1 MLLFLLI
8 SKNGHKAEI
17 KGKSRFGGIFFRI
30 EDFAGLSA
38 AKFFKALRRLFLGL
52 GRRRQKLNKI

>member
-1 MLLFLLI
+1 MKFIPL
-8 SKNGHKAEI
+8 
-17 KGKSRFGGIFFRI
+17 RRDFFRI